1 MSSYKGLIIKIQKL
15 KANIDRNIENIKES
29 DYYNPECKKNEYV
42 RIQQEFSNELDNLL
56 ISEEYS
62 MKKYFKY

>member
-15 KANIDRNIENIKES
+15 KANLDRNIEEIKEN
-29 DYYNPECKKNEYV
+29 DYYNPECKKNEYI

-62 MKKYFKY
+62 MKKHFKY

>member
-15 KANIDRNIENIKES
+15 KATIDFDIENIKES
-29 DYYNPECKKNEYV
+29 DYYNPECKKNEYIK
-42 RIQQEFSNELDNLL
+42 IQQEFSNKLDNLL

-62 MKKYFKY
+62 MKNHFKY

>member
-15 KANIDRNIENIKES
+15 KASIDRDIENIKK
-29 DYYNPECKKNEYV
+29 YGFYNPECDKDEYI
-42 RIQQEFSNELDNLL
+42 RIQQEFSDELDNLL

-62 MKKYFKY
+62 MKKHFKY

>member
-15 KANIDRNIENIKES
+15 KASIDRDIENIKKHGF
-29 DYYNPECKKNEYV
+29 YNPKCDKDEYI
-42 RIQQEFSNELDNLL
+42 RIQQEFSDELDNLL

-62 MKKYFKY
+62 MKKHFKY